1 MKALTLTA
9 VSALAFTTA
18 ACGQAAVSSAVTTGK
33 LDCPDQQGELRR
45 VSQAM
50 DGKSCVYRISDG
62 AEVTLKLIPVGGQG
76 ADATL
81 AQIEADLKAEASGPD
96 KPGASAD
103 MPPAAKDALSSAD
116 RAVAEAK
123 ADAARAED
131 MAGDAEE
138 SADRA
143 QRDAERDAR
152 RAERDAR
159 HADRDARHAERATRD
174 DLDRSI
180 EARVNAKL
188 REKGID
194 VDGDN
199 TDHAKID
206 LPGLH
211 INAGDEKADVRVGPI
226 HVDANGDTATVRS
239 LQDVRMRGEQF
250 SRVKRGIR
258 AMFVYAGD
266 ELGGGYRY
274 VGYEAAGPRTGPLT
288 VALVKSKTDGGFHG
302 DIYGDVKRLVRRN
315 GGT

>member
-1 MKALTLTA
+1 MKALALTA
-9 VSALAFTTA
+9 VSALALTTA
-18 ACGQAAVSSAVTTGK
+18 ACGRPVVTSAATTGK

-62 AEVTLKLIPVGGQG
+62 AEVTLKLIPVGAQG
-76 ADATL
+76 ADVTL
-81 AQIEADLKAEASGPD
+81 AQIESELKAEASGPSTD
-96 KPGASAD
+96 SAD
-103 MPPAAKDALSSAD
+103 MPAPTKDAANSAD
-116 RAVAEAK
+116 RAIAEAK
-123 ADAARAED
+123 ADAAPARD
-131 MAGDAEE
+131 MAGDTEE
-138 SADRA
+138 NADRA

-152 RAERDAR
+152 HAEREAR
-159 HADRDARHAERATRD
+159 HADRDARHAERAARD

-194 VDGDN
+194 VDDDGDRN
-199 TDHAKID
+199 DRAKID

-250 SRVKRGIR
+250 SRQKRGIR

-266 ELGGGYRY
+266 ELGGGYKY